1 VAAVT
6 SGQQSAIDQAVYEA
20 FAREGYVKQN
30 GDRDVTK
37 MCARIF
43 EIVAAEKILGKR
55 EREEKATKR
64 GDLVAQVF
72 PQLAGPDKF
81 DELEESARPLAEAVY
96 KRIAADVWAETRS
109 AAEGRVQR
117 MVGVNMGNGYVLC
130 RTKVG
135 KDRVD
140 AVYITD
146 VLECIRLDFTRPDN
160 ASLDRRVQT
169 STRNREMLVL
179 RQPHNAK
186 AYASEY
192 DKTLR
197 NALTEAHN
205 QMALTVEAVSVNGDH
220 GDEDEEGDEG

>member
-1 VAAVT
+1 VT
-6 SGQQSAIDQAVYEA
+6 GGQQSAIDKAVYDA
-20 FAREGYVKQN
+20 FAHQGYLK
-30 GDRDVTK
+30 RDGARDITK

-43 EIVAAEKILGKR
+43 EIVAQQKVLNKR

-64 GDLVAQVF
+64 GDLVAAVF
-72 PQLAGPDKF
+72 PDVLGPDRI
-81 DELEESARPLAEAVY
+81 DELSEERRPLAEAVY
-96 KRIAADVWAETRS
+96 KRVAADVWAETRS
-109 AAEGRVQR
+109 AADGRVQR

-169 STRNREMLVL
+169 STRNREMLIL
-179 RQPHNAK
+179 RQPHHAK

-205 QMALTVEAVSVNGDH
+205 QMQLTMDSVMSTAAGP
-220 GDEDEEGDEG
+220 DEDEEAGE

>member
-1 VAAVT
+1 MGAALN
-6 SGQQSAIDQAVYEA
+6 GQQSAIDKAVYEA
-20 FAREGYVKQN
+20 FVREGYVKQN
-30 GDRDVTK
+30 GDRDVTR

-43 EIVAAEKILGKR
+43 EIVAQDKVLGKR
-55 EREEKATKR
+55 ERETKATRR

-72 PQLAGPDKF
+72 PSVPGPDTI
-81 DELEESARPLAEAVY
+81 DELDERDRPLAEAVY
-96 KRIAADVWAETRS
+96 RKIAADTWAETRS
-109 AAEGRVQR
+109 AADSRVQR

-135 KDRVD
+135 KDRID

-160 ASLDRRVQT
+160 ASLDRRIHT
-169 STRNREMLVL
+169 STRNREMLIL

-186 AYASEY
+186 AYATEY

-197 NALTEAHN
+197 NALTEAQN
-205 QMALTVEAVSVNGDH
+205 QLALTMVSVSSND
-220 GDEDEEGDEG
+220 DEDEEGED